1 MTKSIFILG
10 LRGIPNVQGGIETHV
25 EQLAPLLVEKK
36 CHVTVLARSMYQPDV
51 MNNQYLSVHIKKLW
65 APKSKRLESLVHTF
79 LGVLYAAIKRPD
91 ILHIHAVGPALM
103 VPLARLLGLK
113 VVMTHH
119 GPDYDRQKWGGFA
132 KKTLQLGERFGVRF
146 SNKVI
151 VISKTIQTLVKN
163 KHGIDSELIPNGVSI
178 QKTLDTEGALKQYGL
193 EKNQYIL
200 IVSRLV
206 PEKRHFDLMNA
217 FEQANLLGWKL
228 VIVGSSDHPDEY
240 SEAVLKRASEAKNI
254 VATGFLSGNSL
265 KEIFN
270 YAGVF
275 VLPSSH
281 EGLPIALLEALS
293 FGLPVLASDIPANIE
308 VGLESQHYFK
318 LGSVEELSKKL
329 VLFSK
334 KSADDVERDKIK
346 AWVAKNYDWHLVR
359 DKTLSVYLEVFGGNR
374 E

>member
-132 KKTLQLGERFGVRF
+132 KKILQLGERFGVRF

-151 VISKTIQTLVKN
+151 VISKTIQILVKN

-178 QKTLDTEGALKQYGL
+178 QKTIDTEETLKKYGL

-206 PEKRHFDLMNA
+206 PEKRHFDLMDA

-240 SEAVLKRASEAKNI
+240 SEAVLKRALESKNI

-346 AWVAKNYDWHLVR
+346 AWVAKNYDWHLIR
-359 DKTLSVYLEVFGGNR
+359 DRTLNVYFEV
-374 E
+374 